1 MVIRPFHK
9 EDIRPLQDIIRATG
23 VFKEEEVAV
32 AVELMEIVP
41 EEKGQSDYVL
51 YTAVD
56 DSNIVRGYYCVGP
69 TPMTEGTFDL
79 YWIAVD
85 PTYQSKGIGKQL
97 LRHCEEYVKAH
108 SGRLIV
114 AETSSQAKYDNTRK
128 FYQRC
133 NYIEASRIKDYYS
146 VGDDLVVY
154 TKHL

>member
-41 EEKGQSDYVL
+41 EEKEQSDYVL
-51 YTAVD
+51 FTAVD
-56 DSNIVRGYYCVGP
+56 DANIVRGYYCIGP

-85 PTYQSKGIGKQL
+85 PMYHGKGMGKQL
-97 LRHCEEYVKAH
+97 LQHCEDYVKAH
-108 SGRLIV
+108 NGRLIV
-114 AETSSQAKYDNTRK
+114 AETSSQALYDNTRK
-128 FYQRC
+128 FYLRC

>member
-23 VFKEEEVAV
+23 VFKEEEVEV

-41 EEKGQSDYVL
+41 EEKDLTDYVL
-51 YTAVD
+51 FTAVD

-69 TPMTEGTFDL
+69 TAMTEGTFDL

-85 PTYQSKGIGKQL
+85 PTYHSKGIGKQL

-108 SGRLIV
+108 NGRLIV

>member
-1 MVIRPFHK
+1 MLIRPFQQ
-9 EDIRPLQDIIRATG
+9 EDIQPLRDLIRATG
-23 VFKEEEVAV
+23 VFKEEEVEV
-32 AVELMEIVP
+32 AVELMEIVL
-41 EEKGQSDYVL
+41 EDNDQADYVL

-56 DSNIVRGYYCVGP
+56 ESAIVRGYYCIGP

-85 PTYQSKGIGKQL
+85 PTFHSKGIGKL
-97 LRHCEEYVKAH
+97 LLQHCEEYVKARN
-108 SGRLIV
+108 GRLIV